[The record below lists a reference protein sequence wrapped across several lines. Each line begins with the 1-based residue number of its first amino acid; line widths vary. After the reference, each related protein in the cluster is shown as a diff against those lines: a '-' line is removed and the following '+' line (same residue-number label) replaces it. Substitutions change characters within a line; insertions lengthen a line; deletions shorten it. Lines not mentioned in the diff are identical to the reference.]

1 MKLSTTFIKTT
12 LTASALLISLLTH
25 AETTKITVNGMVCA
39 FCAQGI
45 ESALKALPET
55 KAVYVDLAG
64 KVVAVESKDGMKLN
78 PAKIKKEIEDAGYDA
93 IKFEPITQTVAQF
106 KAAAKQGGK

>member
-1 MKLSTTFIKTT
+1 MKLSIKAIVICSTMV
-12 LTASALLISLLTH
+12 ASLVAS

-64 KVVAVESKDGMKLN
+64 KLVAVESKEGLKLN
-78 PAKIKKEIEDAGYDA
+78 ATKIKKEIEDAGYDA
-93 IKFEPITQTVAQF
+93 IKFEASAMTVAQF
-106 KAAAKQGGK
+106 KDNAKKGGKQ